1 MNRAGLAV
9 TVNGAPSQLPADTG
23 APTCIVA
30 RDVVQHA
37 TNIQQAVEIIRRYK
51 VFVSAQFLVG
61 SRQDGRFVVVEKTP
75 TQTVV
80 REPSDAGFTICAN
93 HYMTAA
99 LTNDPINLKYMQA
112 DTSLARYA
120 RMAELL
126 RRNTGALDATR
137 SAAIL
142 RDRELPGDRF
152 AGNGHRSSLNPLI
165 ATHSVIMD
173 LTDGIFWAATP
184 PHQMGRFAAFDINQP
199 EKSLPKL
206 AMAGDPMLTDGEYK
220 TYLAAKTG
228 LGDGWRALNQGDF
241 AAAILCAQTAEKDNP
256 GFYQNS
262 WLLAEALFRQ
272 GKYPEAAAM
281 CRQAMD
287 GKPALGGERRRI
299 EQLLTQAEAHK

>member
-1 MNRAGLAV
+1 MQR
-9 TVNGAPSQLPADTG
+9 TS
-23 APTCIVA
+23 
-30 RDVVQHA
+30 
-37 TNIQQAVEIIRRYK
+37 QQAVDIIRRYQ

-112 DTSLARYA
+112 DTSLPRYA
-120 RMAELL
+120 RMAGLL
-126 RRNTGALDATR
+126 QRNVGTLDTTR
-137 SAAIL
+137 SASIL

-173 LTDGIFWAATP
+173 LTGGIFWAATP
-184 PHQMGRFAAFDINQP
+184 PHQMGRFAAFDIHDP
-199 EKSLPKL
+199 EKSQPEL
-206 AMAGDPMLTDGEYK
+206 AVAGDPMLTDGEYT
-220 TYLAAKTG
+220 TYLAAKAG
-228 LGDGWRALNQGDF
+228 LSDGWRALKHDDL
-241 AAAILCAQTAEKDNP
+241 AAAINYAQSADKNNP

-262 WLLAEALFRQ
+262 WLLAEVMFRQ
-272 GKYPEAAAM
+272 GKYPEAAAA
-281 CRQAMD
+281 CRQALD
-287 GKPALGGERRRI
+287 GKPALGSERRRI
-299 EQLLTQAEAHK
+299 ERLLNQAETHK